1 MIVPAIVGTFALL
14 GLAGRWYRR
23 SLAASIRDRFP
34 RNDDG
39 IIRGAEP
46 IRIEG
51 SNRAAVLLVHGGG
64 DTPQTMGHLAE
75 AFAARGYTVSAPL
88 LPGHGR
94 DLSAFDSNDADAW
107 YEGVISEFRRL
118 RETHDWVGV
127 MGLSMGGALSAR
139 LAAETGQVDALV
151 LASPYLSMPAA
162 GELLAKTSPL
172 WGFVFPAVRTASELS
187 VLDPSAR
194 AVSLGYGAF
203 THRSLRA
210 LQRTAARGYAA
221 LPSIDT
227 PTLVMQ
233 STTDNRIST
242 PATERAFERLGAK
255 DKKLEWIEGAGHVIT
270 VDFGWQRVVSRA
282 VDWMET
288 HRAAPRTGHPRRM
301 PRSQLSSEARTDR

>member
-1 MIVPAIVGTFALL
+1 VIVPAIVGTFALI

-23 SLAASIRDRFP
+23 SLAASIRDRFQ
-34 RNDDG
+34 RNDEG

-46 IRIEG
+46 ISVEG

-64 DTPQTMGHLAE
+64 DTPQTMVHLAQ
-75 AFAARGYTVSAPL
+75 AFAGRGYTVSAPL

-94 DLSAFDSNDADAW
+94 DLAAFDSNDADAW
-107 YEGVISEFRRL
+107 YDGVRSEFRRV
-118 RETHDWVGV
+118 RESHEWVGV
-127 MGLSMGGALSAR
+127 VGLSMGGALSAR
-139 LAAETGQVDALV
+139 LAAETGEVDALV

-162 GELLAKTSPL
+162 GDFLARTSAL
-172 WGFVFPAVRTASELS
+172 WGFVFPAVRTASERS

-221 LPSIDT
+221 LPAIAA
-227 PTLVMQ
+227 PTLIMQ

-242 PATERAFERLGAK
+242 PATERAFGRLGAR
-255 DKKLEWIEGAGHVIT
+255 DKRLEWIEGAGHVIT
-270 VDFGWQRVVSRA
+270 VDFGWQRVVA
-282 VDWMET
+282 LALDWMES
-288 HRAAPRTGHPRRM
+288 HRAARRVGHPSDAPM
-301 PRSQLSSEARTDR
+301 TSQP